1 MSIIENANPSVL
13 SHLCDDDILKIA
25 TECKDQWSGVD
36 ELDDDNVGGPGCS
49 SNYAWEQVDGEW
61 YLVFDAN
68 GLCGIH
74 VSIFLD

>member
-1 MSIIENANPSVL
+1 MSIIENRNPSAL
-13 SHLCDDDILKIA
+13 SHLCDDEILQMAAK
-25 TECKDQWSGVD
+25 CKDGWTGIDEIDDVTVSG
-36 ELDDDNVGGPGCS
+36 PSCS
-49 SNYAWEQVDGEW
+49 SHFAWEQVDGEW